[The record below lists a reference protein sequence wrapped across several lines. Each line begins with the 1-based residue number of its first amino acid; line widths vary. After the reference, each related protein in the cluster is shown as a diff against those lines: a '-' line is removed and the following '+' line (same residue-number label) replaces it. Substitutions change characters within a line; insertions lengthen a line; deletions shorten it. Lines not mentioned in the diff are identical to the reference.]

1 MTVDTMMSQAEAN
14 RIHQETGAAW
24 LAEHPEVSEAAP
36 SWTDE
41 LEIDFDE
48 WGVVY
53 ATSSRDVGPYELR
66 QCNTWKGGQITMRDD
81 FALWHTAN
89 DYFHASTARELAA
102 YARARALELL
112 TIAATLET
120 EEVTA

>member
-1 MTVDTMMSQAEAN
+1 MMSQAEAN

-24 LAEHPEVSEAAP
+24 LAEHPEVSQAAP

-41 LEIDFDE
+41 LEIDFDDE
-48 WGVVY
+48 NTVY
-53 ATSSRDVGPYELR
+53 ATSGRDVGLYQLR
-66 QCNTWKGGQITMRDD
+66 QCNVWSGGEITTGDA
-81 FALWHTAN
+81 FTLWHPAG

-112 TIAATLET
+112 TIAATLEA
-120 EEVTA
+120 EEVAA